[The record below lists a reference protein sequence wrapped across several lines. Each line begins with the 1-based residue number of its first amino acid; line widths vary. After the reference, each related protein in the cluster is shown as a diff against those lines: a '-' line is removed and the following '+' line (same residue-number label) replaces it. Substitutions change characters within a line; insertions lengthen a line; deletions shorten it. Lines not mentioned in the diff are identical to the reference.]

1 MAVDALPC
9 CTSFFKTGRVAAPRA
24 VHFVPISG
32 RLFPLTTSPNYN
44 SSVVSFRAIF
54 LWLMMFAVPFQGY
67 AAAAMAVCAPGSAM
81 SMEAVSAST
90 GSHHDHG
97 DAVSAGHH
105 ADAQV
110 DAHDHGADAGEDD
123 AGRKCGNCAPC
134 HAVGLTPAVAD
145 VKNFGLPQADLV
157 EPVYALAIVSPG
169 VPHKPPRA

>member
-1 MAVDALPC
+1 MD
-9 CTSFFKTGRVAAPRA
+9 TGARGSTCRA
-24 VHFVPISG
+24 VCSEFQAGYLPHP
-32 RLFPLTTSPNYN
+32 PLPNYN

-67 AAAAMAVCAPGSAM
+67 AAAAMAVCAPGSTM

-97 DAVSAGHH
+97 DAVSATGHH

-110 DAHDHGADAGEDD
+110 DAHDHGADAGHDD
-123 AGRKCGNCAPC
+123 GGHKCGNCAPC

-157 EPVYALAIVSPG
+157 EPLYALAIVSPG
-169 VPHKPPRA
+169 VPQKPPRA